1 MFEGDDCA
9 HCSNGLTAS
18 KFRASTD
25 QDRATFRKWIRGM
38 VIVYCALLLVS
49 GVLVLI
55 NSGGDKT
62 QASNL
67 PSNAAL
73 ASSRP
78 N

>member
-1 MFEGDDCA
+1 
-9 HCSNGLTAS
+9 
-18 KFRASTD
+18 
-25 QDRATFRKWIRGM
+25 
-38 VIVYCALLLVS
+38 LLVS

-55 NSGGDKT
+55 NSAGDKT